1 LLSSLFTRNTLE
13 VGGGIE
19 SVRAAP
25 EAVILASPYAPA
37 AEIVKQAHRDGW
49 PMFLAV
55 SFIGTEAFITVA
67 GKDAEAV
74 VITQIATYDRT
85 DLPTVKPLQNSKG
98 KGMT

>member
-1 LLSSLFTRNTLE
+1 
-13 VGGGIE
+13 VGGEIE

-49 PMFLAV
+49 RPMFPAV

-85 DLPTVKPLQNSKG
+85 DLPAVKPLQDSKG